1 MPDKANNSRNKLIF
15 LLTSSCLLYIINAY
29 LVQRFHHTALFSTFF
44 ILFVFYLLIIKVAV
58 SYKLIQIAI
67 IGSIV
72 IRLCLFFSIPNLSDD
87 FYRFIWDGRLISSG
101 ENPFSHPPSYY
112 IANPEEN
119 PIGNDLELYK
129 EVNSQNY
136 FSIYPPVLQFIF
148 WVSTYFSNSIFSS
161 VVIMRLFIIAAEVGT
176 ILMMLSILKKNQLP
190 LINILYYA
198 LNPLVILELTVNLHF
213 EAVMIFFL
221 MASIWYLKQNKI
233 PWSSLT
239 FGMAISSKLIP
250 IIFIPLFI
258 KRIGLQKSIWF
269 ALITTVFCFIIF
281 SPLISINMINGMRS
295 SISLFFQKF
304 EFNASLYY
312 ILREVGYR
320 VKGYNIIQTLGP
332 YLAMGAFLSIVI
344 FSIKEYRS
352 RVNIATAMMFSYCIY
367 ILWATT
373 IHPWYITPVIAL
385 SVFSAFRFSVVWSLL
400 VFITY
405 AGYDQNGFN
414 ENLWIM
420 AVEYSFV
427 TGYLLWEIIRIRNIQ
442 IPLKVA

>member
-1 MPDKANNSRNKLIF
+1 
-15 LLTSSCLLYIINAY
+15 
-29 LVQRFHHTALFSTFF
+29 
-44 ILFVFYLLIIKVAV
+44 
-58 SYKLIQIAI
+58 
-67 IGSIV
+67 
-72 IRLCLFFSIPNLSDD
+72 
-87 FYRFIWDGRLISSG
+87 
-101 ENPFSHPPSYY
+101 
-112 IANPEEN
+112 
-119 PIGNDLELYK
+119 
-129 EVNSQNY
+129 
-136 FSIYPPVLQFIF
+136 
-148 WVSTYFSNSIFSS
+148 
-161 VVIMRLFIIAAEVGT
+161 
-176 ILMMLSILKKNQLP
+176 
-190 LINILYYA
+190 
-198 LNPLVILELTVNLHF
+198 
-213 EAVMIFFL
+213 
-221 MASIWYLKQNKI
+221 
-233 PWSSLT
+233 
-239 FGMAISSKLIP
+239 
-250 IIFIPLFI
+250 
-258 KRIGLQKSIWF
+258 
-269 ALITTVFCFIIF
+269 
-281 SPLISINMINGMRS
+281 MRS

-344 FSIKEYRS
+344 YSIKEYRS